1 MNTTVCAATDA
12 VKQWTDIDW
21 KKAEYYVKKTTDSYC
36 EGLQRRQTQQSEIFA
51 VDADTLFLC
60 QSTGN
65 KKSYFK

>member
-21 KKAEYYVKKTTDSYC
+21 KKAESYC